1 MSEYRERILKTLG
14 NRKPVE
20 ILEATPKRLQ
30 QIFRVLGSEGLKR
43 SYEPGKWN
51 AMQILC
57 HLADAE
63 MAIGFRLRQVLSEDN
78 HKIQAFEQDDWAKRY
93 SGLDARAALEAQAA
107 MRAWNLALI
116 RTLRPE
122 DWQRRALHPE
132 RGEETVEMLIKM
144 LAGHDL
150 NHLSQMEQIA
160 GQAVGAA
167 K

>member
-1 MSEYRERILKTLG
+1 MSTYRERILATLG

-20 ILEATPKRLQ
+20 ILESTPKRLEE
-30 QIFRVLGSEGLKR
+30 IFRVLGSEGLKR
-43 SYEPGKWN
+43 SYEPGKWS
-51 AMQILC
+51 ATQILC

-63 MAIGFRLRQVLSEDN
+63 MAIGFRLRQILSEDN

-93 SGLDARAALEAQAA
+93 SGLDAKTALDAQAA

-116 RTLRPE
+116 RTLKPE

-132 RGEETVEMLIKM
+132 RGEETVEVLIKM

-150 NHLSQMEQIA
+150 NHLAQMEQIA
-160 GQAVGAA
+160 GQAVAA
-167 K
+167 TR

>member
-30 QIFRVLGSEGLKR
+30 EIYRALGSDGLKR
-43 SYEPGKWN
+43 SYAPGKWS
-51 AMQILC
+51 ATTILC

-63 MAIGFRLRQVLSEDN
+63 MAIGFRLRQVLSEEN
-78 HKIQAFEQDDWAKRY
+78 HKIQAFEQDDWVKRY
-93 SGLDARAALEAQAA
+93 PGLDAKTALDAQAA

-116 RTLRPE
+116 RSLKPE
-122 DWQRRALHPE
+122 DLQRRAIHPE
-132 RGEETVEMLIKM
+132 RGEETVEVLIKM

-150 NHLSQMEQIA
+150 NHLAQMEQIA

-167 K
+167 R

>member
-1 MSEYRERILKTLG
+1 MSTYKERILTTLG

-20 ILEATPKRLQ
+20 VLAATPKRLQ
-30 QIFRVLGSEGLKR
+30 EIFRVLGPEGLKR
-43 SYEPGKWN
+43 SYEPGKWS
-51 AMQILC
+51 ATQILC

-63 MAIGFRLRQVLSEDN
+63 MAIGFRLRQVLAEDN

-93 SGLDARAALEAQAA
+93 TSLDAKTALDAQNA

-116 RTLRPE
+116 RSLRPE
-122 DWQRRALHPE
+122 DWQRRGVHPE
-132 RGEETVEMLIKM
+132 RGEETVEVLIKM

-160 GQAVGAA
+160 GQAVATA
-167 K
+167 R